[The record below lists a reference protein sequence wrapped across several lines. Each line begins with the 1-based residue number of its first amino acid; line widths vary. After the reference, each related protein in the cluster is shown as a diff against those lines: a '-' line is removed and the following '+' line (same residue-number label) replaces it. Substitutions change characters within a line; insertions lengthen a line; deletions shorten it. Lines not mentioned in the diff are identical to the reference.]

1 MEMVNMLD
9 KKNIEK
15 RISSANDI
23 ELVAILYEAL
33 IDNFNDSILSID
45 EKKYDELK
53 DINKNSRDI
62 LAELLAT
69 LEGNSE
75 IAINLRQI
83 YIYVNKLI
91 TEGENRK
98 DKNSFEMATKIIRPL
113 YEGFS
118 EIGKNIEPKVVT
130 GLTYGKSNLDEYQ
143 MKGNKTF
150 KG

>member
-1 MEMVNMLD
+1 MLD
-9 KKNIEK
+9 KKDIEK
-15 RISSANDI
+15 RISSANDAG
-23 ELVAILYEAL
+23 LVAILYEAL
-33 IDNFNDSILSID
+33 MDNFNDSLLSID
-45 EKKYDELK
+45 EEKYDELK

-75 IAINLRQI
+75 IAIKLRQI
-83 YIYVNKLI
+83 YIYVNELV
-91 TEGENRK
+91 TRGENKK
-98 DKNSFEMATKIIRPL
+98 DKNSFEMATKIISPL

-118 EIGKNIEPKVVT
+118 EIEKNIEPKVVA

>member
-1 MEMVNMLD
+1 MLD
-9 KKNIEK
+9 KKDIEK
-15 RISSANDI
+15 RISSANDA

-33 IDNFNDSILSID
+33 MDNFNDSLLSID
-45 EKKYDELK
+45 EENYAELK

-83 YIYVNKLI
+83 YIYVNELI
-91 TEGENRK
+91 TKGENKK
-98 DKNSFEMATKIIRPL
+98 DKNFFEMARKIIRPL

-118 EIGKNIEPKVVT
+118 EIEKNIEPKVVA